1 MLNVNIGA
9 AAQQIDLNKGWNW
22 ISLNLNP
29 SSTALDELFSY
40 DKGFR
45 AGDIVKSASE
55 RQFSNFVET
64 DSTVG
69 WRGTLLQINY
79 PSMYMMRV
87 AEDRT
92 LDVEGTPLT
101 DEQRVVTLNNGWNCI
116 AYLLDEPMPVR
127 EALAD
132 YYDKATIGD
141 VVKSKDAVA
150 VFSENGKWEGSLQTM
165 RPGQGYL
172 FLRLAGETTTMR
184 YILTPS
190 GYNAPGR
197 DRSKDMPLFTN
208 PAASANMTLVAA
220 LPETE
225 GLQEVEV
232 YVQDELAA
240 VAAPQV
246 IDGDTLYFITV
257 QSDHVGQ
264 PLTFRTADGEYL
276 TVQPQADQMAYG
288 QIANEPNAHYGTLRK
303 PVLLVPTTDKV
314 YKIIENNHI
323 VIIKNNEKYD
333 VTGKKL

>member
-1 MLNVNIGA
+1 
-9 AAQQIDLNKGWNW
+9 
-22 ISLNLNP
+22 
-29 SSTALDELFSY
+29 
-40 DKGFR
+40 
-45 AGDIVKSASE
+45 
-55 RQFSNFVET
+55 
-64 DSTVG
+64 
-69 WRGTLLQINY
+69 
-79 PSMYMMRV
+79 
-87 AEDRT
+87 
-92 LDVEGTPLT
+92 
-101 DEQRVVTLNNGWNCI
+101 
-116 AYLLDEPMPVR
+116 
-127 EALAD
+127 
-132 YYDKATIGD
+132 
-141 VVKSKDAVA
+141 
-150 VFSENGKWEGSLQTM
+150 M

-172 FLRLAGETTTMR
+172 FRRLAGETTTMR

-240 VAAPQV
+240 VATPQV

-333 VTGKKL
+333 VTGRKL